1 MRSLLSKTGRSPL
14 GSKTTDEDV
23 GEELSRK
30 TSTTSRTGSE
40 HVGGSRSSTSV
51 SSPDKAK
58 QRSETPPT
66 SHNSGCFFNDKNDK
80 SDPYTG
86 GEEKDEYHDL
96 DVIDRG
102 IISLDRATELFNYFV
117 NAQIAQAPLVT
128 FRQDETFDVIR
139 AQKPIVFQT
148 LLTAASGLFDAE
160 LYSALHEETMH
171 VFAEHYIINCGEKS
185 LEMVQA
191 FLLTALWLYP
201 PDDFRKLKVYLQTY
215 ILECASC

>member
-1 MRSLLSKTGRSPL
+1 M
-14 GSKTTDEDV
+14 
-23 GEELSRK
+23 
-30 TSTTSRTGSE
+30 
-40 HVGGSRSSTSV
+40 
-51 SSPDKAK
+51 
-58 QRSETPPT
+58 
-66 SHNSGCFFNDKNDK
+66 

-117 NAQIAQAPLVT
+117 NEQIPQAPLVT

-148 LLTAASGLFDAE
+148 LLTAASGLFDGE
-160 LYSALHEETMH
+160 LYSALHDETMH

-185 LEMVQA
+185 LEVVQA
-191 FLLTALWLYP
+191 FLLTTIWLYP

>member
-1 MRSLLSKTGRSPL
+1 MRSLLSKTGHSPP
-14 GSKTTDEDV
+14 GPKTTSKNV
-23 GEELSRK
+23 GETLSRK
-30 TSTTSRTGSE
+30 TSTTSHNGSE
-40 HVGGSRSSTSV
+40 HVGGTRSSTSV

-66 SHNSGCFFNDKNDK
+66 SHNSECFFKDKNDK
-80 SDPYTG
+80 SGPYIG
-86 GEEKDEYHDL
+86 GDEKDEYHEL

-117 NAQIAQAPLVT
+117 NEQIPQAPLVT

-148 LLTAASGLFDAE
+148 LLTAASGLFDGK

-201 PDDFRKLKVYLQTY
+201 PDDFRKLKVYLETCV
-215 ILECASC
+215 LECTSC